1 LAIEVNFIA
10 LAVPKILLCKVR
22 QSNREIKIHAPLFM
36 FFEQKSMNTNDFP
49 SQTSILSPIFIPSV
63 KKLLKKFGSE

>member
-1 LAIEVNFIA
+1 
-10 LAVPKILLCKVR
+10 
-22 QSNREIKIHAPLFM
+22 M

-49 SQTSILSPIFIPSV
+49 SQTSILWPIFIPSV